1 MNLLVSDYDQTV
13 STDDLSIRFNIKKI
27 NKFRKDGNLFML
39 STGRE
44 YLSIKNEVKKW
55 NIKYDYLSC
64 ADGTT
69 MYDRD
74 DKLIFISKM
83 DKDDV
88 KVSEFLKKQY
98 GQKIN
103 IYDIISDNSNI
114 PEEKVI
120 QIFDINFI
128 QISRDITKFLD
139 ENLIN
144 STYSTN
150 LNCIYLKHKEASK
163 ALTIRCL
170 ENEIGIEKR
179 NIFTIGDHN
188 NDYEMIRDYNGFTML
203 WGTKKAREYAIKK
216 YLLMSGLIMD
226 IENNQEKFIK
236 KLRFK

>member
-163 ALTIRCL
+163 ALTIRYL
-170 ENEIGIEKR
+170 ENEISIEKR

-203 WGTKKAREYAIKK
+203 WGTKKAREYAIKR
-216 YLLMSGLIMD
+216 YLLMSGLILD
-226 IENNQEKFIK
+226 IENNKEKFIK

>member
-98 GQKIN
+98 DQKIN

-163 ALTIRCL
+163 ALTIRYL
-170 ENEIGIEKR
+170 ENEISIEKR

-203 WGTKKAREYAIKK
+203 WGTKKAREYAIKR
-216 YLLMSGLIMD
+216 YLLMSGLILD
-226 IENNQEKFIK
+226 IENNKEKFIK

>member
-27 NKFRKDGNLFML
+27 NKFRKEGNLFML

-163 ALTIRCL
+163 ALTIRYL
-170 ENEIGIEKR
+170 ENEISIEKR

-203 WGTKKAREYAIKK
+203 WGTKKAREYAIKR
-216 YLLMSGLIMD
+216 YLLMSGLILD
-226 IENNQEKFIK
+226 IENNKEKFIK

>member
-139 ENLIN
+139 EKLIN
-144 STYSTN
+144 STYSAN

-163 ALTIRCL
+163 ALTIRYL
-170 ENEIGIEKR
+170 ENEISIEKR

-203 WGTKKAREYAIKK
+203 WGTKKAREYAIKR
-216 YLLMSGLIMD
+216 YLLMSGLILD
-226 IENNQEKFIK
+226 IENNKEKFIK

>member
-13 STDDLSIRFNIKKI
+13 STDDLSIRFNIKQI
-27 NKFRKDGNLFML
+27 NEFRKNGNLFML

-44 YLSIKNEVKKW
+44 YSSIKGEVKKW

-83 DKDDV
+83 DRDDV

-163 ALTIRCL
+163 SLTIQYL

-203 WGTKKAREYAIKK
+203 WGTKKAREYAIKS
-216 YLLMSGLIMD
+216 YLLMSGLILD
-226 IENNQEKFIK
+226 IENNKEKFIK

>member
-83 DKDDV
+83 DRDDV

-98 GQKIN
+98 GRKIN

-163 ALTIRCL
+163 SLTIQYL

-203 WGTKKAREYAIKK
+203 WGTKKAREYAIKS
-216 YLLMSGLIMD
+216 YLLMSGLILD
-226 IENNQEKFIK
+226 IENNKEKFIK

>member
-27 NKFRKDGNLFML
+27 NEFRKNGNLFML

-163 ALTIRCL
+163 ALTIRYL

-203 WGTKKAREYAIKK
+203 WGTKKAREYAIKR
-216 YLLMSGLIMD
+216 YLLMSGLILD
-226 IENNQEKFIK
+226 IENNKEKFIK

>member
-27 NKFRKDGNLFML
+27 NEFRKNGNLFML

-163 ALTIRCL
+163 ALTIRYL

-203 WGTKKAREYAIKK
+203 WGTKKAREYAIKR
-216 YLLMSGLIMD
+216 YLLMSGIILD
-226 IENNQEKFIK
+226 IENNKEKFIK

>member
-1 MNLLVSDYDQTV
+1 MNLLVSDYDQTI
-13 STDDLSIRFNIKKI
+13 STDDLSIKFNIKKI
-27 NKFRKDGNLFML
+27 NEFRGNGNLFML

-44 YLSIKNEVKKW
+44 YLSIKSEVKKW

-69 MYDRD
+69 MYDKN
-74 DKLIFISKM
+74 DKLIFLSKM
-83 DKDDV
+83 DKDDA
-88 KVSEFLKKQY
+88 KVSEILKKQY
-98 GQKIN
+98 GKKIN

-128 QISRDITKFLD
+128 QIIRDITKFLD

-163 ALTIRCL
+163 ALTIQYL

-203 WGTKKAREYAIKK
+203 WGTKLAREYAIKR

-226 IENNQEKFIK
+226 IENNKEKFIK

>member
-163 ALTIRCL
+163 SLTIQYL

-203 WGTKKAREYAIKK
+203 WGTKKAREYAIKS
-216 YLLMSGLIMD
+216 YLLMSGLILD
-226 IENNQEKFIK
+226 IENNKEKFIK

>member
-83 DKDDV
+83 DRDDV

-163 ALTIRCL
+163 SLTIQYL

-203 WGTKKAREYAIKK
+203 WGTKKAREYAIKS
-216 YLLMSGLIMD
+216 YLLMSGLILD
-226 IENNQEKFIK
+226 IENNKEKFIK

>member
-128 QISRDITKFLD
+128 QIIRDITKFLD

-163 ALTIRCL
+163 ALTIRYL

-203 WGTKKAREYAIKK
+203 WGTKKAREYAIKR
-216 YLLMSGLIMD
+216 YLLMSGLILD
-226 IENNQEKFIK
+226 IENNKEKFIK

>member
-1 MNLLVSDYDQTV
+1 
-13 STDDLSIRFNIKKI
+13 
-27 NKFRKDGNLFML
+27 
-39 STGRE
+39 
-44 YLSIKNEVKKW
+44 
-55 NIKYDYLSC
+55 
-64 ADGTT
+64 

-163 ALTIRCL
+163 SLTIQYL

-203 WGTKKAREYAIKK
+203 WGTKKAREYAIKS
-216 YLLMSGLIMD
+216 YLLMSGLILD
-226 IENNQEKFIK
+226 IENNKEKFIK

>member
-27 NKFRKDGNLFML
+27 NEFRKDGNLFML

-163 ALTIRCL
+163 ALTIRYL

-188 NDYEMIRDYNGFTML
+188 NDYEMIRDYNVFTML
-203 WGTKKAREYAIKK
+203 WGTKKAREYAIKR
-216 YLLMSGLIMD
+216 YLLMSGLILD
-226 IENNQEKFIK
+226 IENNKEKFIK

>member
-144 STYSTN
+144 STYSAN

-163 ALTIRCL
+163 ALTIRYL
-170 ENEIGIEKR
+170 ENEISIEKR

-203 WGTKKAREYAIKK
+203 WGTKKAREYAIKR
-216 YLLMSGLIMD
+216 YLLMSGLILD
-226 IENNQEKFIK
+226 IENNKEKFIK

>member
-163 ALTIRCL
+163 ALTIRYL

-203 WGTKKAREYAIKK
+203 WGTKKAREYAIKR
-216 YLLMSGLIMD
+216 YLLMSGLILD
-226 IENNQEKFIK
+226 IENNKEKFIK